1 MAYESRVRVIS
12 ETNIDSANNTSYITV
27 AFEFRRTD
35 RYYYGYN
42 RTGDAWWSIGC
53 AGQGSGAQYFTYDWN
68 IPQNTW
74 HEVGRWSFTIPH
86 NADGSK
92 AVYMEGYIYFGSG
105 VAPGSLQASANAT
118 LTTIPR
124 ATSPTLSP
132 ATQVIG
138 QNITINLPRAS
149 GSFTHN
155 LSYSFGNLSGSIASG
170 ASTSATF
177 TLPQSFI
184 EQTPDA
190 VTKTGKIICSTYNGS
205 TLIGTKE
212 VTFTAQVPT
221 NVVPEISNV
230 AISEAEPEIATKFG
244 LYVQNKSRLRIV
256 TSADGA
262 QGSTLSSCRVECNGG
277 IYMGLDIETNTLSSA
292 GTVQVKITVTDSRG
306 RTASASRS
314 VTVYEYFNPNIRT
327 FAAYRSDTSGEEDDE
342 AESAKLVIDFE
353 IAPINNKNEKS
364 YKVQVQK
371 QGETSWTTILSGN
384 AYSYDNT
391 YVKAGTVLDADY
403 SHTVRLTV
411 SDYFMETVAE
421 VEIGT
426 AFTLMDFR
434 HTGRGMAIGKVSQ
447 KDALEINMDVE
458 FLKTVKLLLGDEI
471 ADVAELL
478 NEMTGNIT
486 KLLRRVSMTI
496 ELSADY
502 KTSGQGKVP
511 LNKLACSTVTND
523 ELLHENGS
531 IVIGPNVSKVL
542 VSGNMFGVMLV
553 NTSYL
558 WAGIRKNSSDVSI
571 GIDPSNT
578 FFCTVALTPKVIEVS
593 EGDSFYLYKINNE
606 ADTIRSGSN
615 TWLTVQVVE

>member
-1 MAYESRVRVIS
+1 M
-12 ETNIDSANNTSYITV
+12 
-27 AFEFRRTD
+27 
-35 RYYYGYN
+35 
-42 RTGDAWWSIGC
+42 
-53 AGQGSGAQYFTYDWN
+53 
-68 IPQNTW
+68 
-74 HEVGRWSFTIPH
+74 
-86 NADGSK
+86 
-92 AVYMEGYIYFGSG
+92 
-105 VAPGSLQASANAT
+105 
-118 LTTIPR
+118 
-124 ATSPTLSP
+124 
-132 ATQVIG
+132 
-138 QNITINLPRAS
+138 
-149 GSFTHN
+149 
-155 LSYSFGNLSGSIASG
+155 
-170 ASTSATF
+170 
-177 TLPQSFI
+177 
-184 EQTPDA
+184 
-190 VTKTGKIICSTYNGS
+190 
-205 TLIGTKE
+205 
-212 VTFTAQVPT
+212 
-221 NVVPEISNV
+221 
-230 AISEAEPEIATKFG
+230 
-244 LYVQNKSRLRIV
+244 
-256 TSADGA
+256 
-262 QGSTLSSCRVECNGG
+262 
-277 IYMGLDIETNTLSSA
+277 
-292 GTVQVKITVTDSRG
+292 
-306 RTASASRS
+306 
-314 VTVYEYFNPNIRT
+314 TVYEYFNPNIRT

-391 YVKAGTVLDADY
+391 YIKTGTVLDADY
-403 SHTVRLTV
+403 SHTVKLTV

-458 FLKTVKLLLGDEI
+458 FLKTVKLLLGDET

-478 NEMTGNIT
+478 TEMTGNIT

-502 KTSGQGKVP
+502 KTSGPGKVP

>member
-1 MAYESRVRVIS
+1 
-12 ETNIDSANNTSYITV
+12 
-27 AFEFRRTD
+27 
-35 RYYYGYN
+35 
-42 RTGDAWWSIGC
+42 
-53 AGQGSGAQYFTYDWN
+53 
-68 IPQNTW
+68 
-74 HEVGRWSFTIPH
+74 
-86 NADGSK
+86 
-92 AVYMEGYIYFGSG
+92 
-105 VAPGSLQASANAT
+105 
-118 LTTIPR
+118 
-124 ATSPTLSP
+124 
-132 ATQVIG
+132 
-138 QNITINLPRAS
+138 
-149 GSFTHN
+149 
-155 LSYSFGNLSGSIASG
+155 
-170 ASTSATF
+170 
-177 TLPQSFI
+177 
-184 EQTPDA
+184 
-190 VTKTGKIICSTYNGS
+190 
-205 TLIGTKE
+205 
-212 VTFTAQVPT
+212 
-221 NVVPEISNV
+221 
-230 AISEAEPEIATKFG
+230 
-244 LYVQNKSRLRIV
+244 
-256 TSADGA
+256 
-262 QGSTLSSCRVECNGG
+262 
-277 IYMGLDIETNTLSSA
+277 MGLDIETNTLSSA

-403 SHTVRLTV
+403 SHTVKLTV

-458 FLKTVKLLLGDEI
+458 FLKTVKLLLGDET

-478 NEMTGNIT
+478 TEMTGNIT

-502 KTSGQGKVP
+502 KTSGPGKVP